1 MKISKVEAFLVSC
14 PLPEPLVLPF
24 YGGMRTIL
32 KRDAMYIRVV
42 ADNGLIGF
50 APGPAHERA
59 LREILE
65 TISPFLEGLDP
76 ESWASFNFNGDLE
89 LTKTYQTWIY

>member
-76 ESWASFNFNGDLE
+76 ADWSSFTFKGEIFVRIWDDRL
-89 LTKTYQTWIY
+89 